1 MEQRTGTPDAPLSRC
16 IRPACLWARASES
29 VYTPPPTANPGQKDV
44 KPSLVGVRNKQ
55 RKGVQKAQAKFEPQA
70 FRDQL
75 VKHLE
80 STPHQDF
87 DAVATKLE
95 SLGNQL
101 DYHKYD
107 QQLFEILLVGALI
120 APGGGLVDDGAPK
133 SNFSVIDSAP
143 SPVDM
148 AEMKK
153 IVEVFNKL
161 IRRYKYLQKPFEES
175 ALRDILQFANK
186 FSPLDQEKLAAA
198 TALFVSTG
206 LTTSGVLLGLRKD
219 HLTKDSTSSTFLT
232 NYCKAYLQNESVEH
246 LSTTLR
252 KGGVTDLEAFFPA
265 SKQNATEL
273 SAHFKAVGLTPVVDV
288 YLKQK
293 SAQAKDDLLARLKE
307 FVADEADFDEI
318 LSYLKLVFKRGL
330 IVEPDFVSIVW
341 TGLMSSLDMT
351 AKPDQLPDMAVREV
365 QAISPLL
372 EPFCQKPATE
382 VALINTIQI
391 WSYENTKVM
400 PAFVKILKVLYSKDV
415 LSDQAII
422 YWHGKGAKPQA
433 KQHFLTAAQ
442 PLVKFLQEQE
452 DDSDDDDDE

>member
-1 MEQRTGTPDAPLSRC
+1 MNTPPLS
-16 IRPACLWARASES
+16 
-29 VYTPPPTANPGQKDV
+29 ANGQKDL

-75 VKHLE
+75 LKHLE
-80 STPHQDF
+80 STPQDF
-87 DAVATKLE
+87 DAIAAKLE

-107 QQLFEILLVGALI
+107 QQLFELLLVGGLL
-120 APGGGLVDDGAPK
+120 APGGGLVDDDAPK
-133 SNFSVIDSAP
+133 STFSVIDSAS

-161 IRRYKYLQKPFEES
+161 IRRQAWKYKYLQKPFEES
-175 ALRDILQFANK
+175 ALRDLLQFANK
-186 FSPLDQEKLAAA
+186 FALPDQEKLAAA

-206 LTTSGVLLGLRKD
+206 LITSSVLLGLKKD
-219 HLTKDSTSSTFLT
+219 HLTKDGTSSTFIT
-232 NYCKAYLQNESVEH
+232 NYCKAYLQSESVEH

-252 KGGVTDLEAFFPA
+252 KGGVTDFEAFFPG
-265 SKQNATEL
+265 SKQNAADL
-273 SAHFKAVGLTPVVDV
+273 SAHFRAAGLSPVVDV

-293 SAQAKDDLLARLKE
+293 GAQAKDDLLARLKE
-307 FVADEADFDEI
+307 FVAEEADFDEARRRAI
-318 LSYLKLVFKRGL
+318 LSYLKIVFKRGL
-330 IVEPDFVSIVW
+330 IAEPDFVSITW

-351 AKPDQLPDMAVREV
+351 ARPDQLPDMAVKEV
-365 QAISPLL
+365 QTISPLL
-372 EPFCQKPATE
+372 EPFCTKPATE

-433 KQHFLTAAQ
+433 KQHFLTAAL
-442 PLVKFLQEQE
+442 PLVNFLRAQE